1 MVRQGWLDEG
11 AENLVERR
19 FTNSLIGE
27 PVEIGVEFFSWLN
40 TQALLREAVGV
51 LGLERA
57 SIPPHFKHQGKPLLK
72 NALRSAPKQ
81 TERNLRSKATE
92 LLKPFLP

>member
-40 TQALLREAVGV
+40 TQPLLREAVGV
-51 LGLERA
+51 
-57 SIPPHFKHQGKPLLK
+57 
-72 NALRSAPKQ
+72 
-81 TERNLRSKATE
+81 
-92 LLKPFLP
+92 